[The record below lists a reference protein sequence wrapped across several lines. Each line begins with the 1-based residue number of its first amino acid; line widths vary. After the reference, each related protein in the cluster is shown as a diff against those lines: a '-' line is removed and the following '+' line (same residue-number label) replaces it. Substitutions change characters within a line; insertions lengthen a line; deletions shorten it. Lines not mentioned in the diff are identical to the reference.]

1 MAYLCESVEIINA
14 VQYGVNCTQ
23 NALLEMTPEA
33 RDELLKF
40 VIKVFAMVFVARKVL
55 SMFR

>member
-1 MAYLCESVEIINA
+1 MAYLCESIQVINA

-23 NALLEMTPEA
+23 SALFEMTPEA